1 MVRILIVD
9 DDRDMQ
15 ENIAEILG
23 AEGFSVDVAN
33 DGEEALELLG
43 ENEFDLVLL
52 DLIMPG
58 LGGMDLLPSVK
69 RLNPRAQVIMITAF
83 STVENAVKAMQR
95 GASDYIAKPFKIDEL
110 LVAVKKCLEEAR
122 FQSCKA
128 ILDMDDTFGSLSHAI
143 RRQILLLLKQTGKAR
158 FMEITRKLDIE
169 DHTKMNFHLKVL
181 KDAGLIKQN
190 THKLY
195 VLTTE
200 GEKVIE
206 CLNAVVKGLSG

>member
-1 MVRILIVD
+1 MIKILIVD
-9 DDRDMQ
+9 DDVDMQ
-15 ENIAEILG
+15 ENIAEILTG
-23 AEGFSVDVAN
+23 EGFSVMAAHN
-33 DGEEALELLG
+33 GEESLELLAK
-43 ENEFDLVLL
+43 NEFDLVLL

-58 LGGMDLLPSVK
+58 LGGMDLLPSVR
-69 RLNPRAQVIMITAF
+69 RLNPHAQIIMITAF

-128 ILDMDDTFGSLSHAI
+128 ILDMNDTFGSLAHAI
-143 RRQILLLLKQTGKAR
+143 RRQILLLLKQTGKSR
-158 FMEITRKLDIE
+158 FMEISRKLEIE

-195 VLTTE
+195 LLTPA

>member
-1 MVRILIVD
+1 MTRILIVD

-15 ENIAEILG
+15 ENIAEILD
-23 AEGFSVDVAN
+23 AEGFSVAIAN
-33 DGEEALELLG
+33 DGEEALEFLG

-58 LGGMDLLPSVK
+58 LGWMDLLPSVK
-69 RLNPRAQVIMITAF
+69 RLNPRAQIIMITAF

-95 GASDYIAKPFKIDEL
+95 GASDYIAKPFKIGEL
-110 LVAVKKCLEEAR
+110 LVAVKMCLEEAR
-122 FQSCKA
+122 FQACKA
-128 ILDMDDTFGSLSHAI
+128 ILDMDDTFGSLAHAI
-143 RRQILLLLKQTGKAR
+143 RRQILLLLKQTGRAR

-190 THKLY
+190 AHKLY
-195 VLTTE
+195 VLTPE